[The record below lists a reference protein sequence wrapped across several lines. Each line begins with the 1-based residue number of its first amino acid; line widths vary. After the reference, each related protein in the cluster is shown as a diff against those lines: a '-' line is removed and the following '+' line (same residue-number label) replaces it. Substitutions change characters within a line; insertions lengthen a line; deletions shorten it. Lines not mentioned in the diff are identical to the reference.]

1 MPAAPSNLT
10 TTVVSASEI
19 DLSWTDNAAGN
30 ETGFLISRSTDGT
43 TFTQIGSVGAGV
55 TSYKN
60 TGLSASTKYYYEV
73 RATNAAGN
81 SAFSNIAN
89 ATTSAVQA
97 PPAAP
102 SNLTATAVS
111 TSEIDL
117 SWTNNASNASGFVV
131 NRSSDGVTFSQLAV
145 LGNVTS
151 YKDTGL
157 SAGSKCYYEVAA
169 TNGAG
174 TSAFSNVANATTTA
188 AQSAPADFSGAI
200 SGFDH

>member
-1 MPAAPSNLT
+1 AGHSAFSDIADATTIDVLAPPAAPSNLT
-10 TTVVSASEI
+10 ATAVSTSEI

-102 SNLTATAVS
+102 SN
-111 TSEIDL
+111 
-117 SWTNNASNASGFVV
+117 
-131 NRSSDGVTFSQLAV
+131 
-145 LGNVTS
+145 
-151 YKDTGL
+151 
-157 SAGSKCYYEVAA
+157 
-169 TNGAG
+169 
-174 TSAFSNVANATTTA
+174 
-188 AQSAPADFSGAI
+188 
-200 SGFDH
+200 